1 MSDVGEG
8 VTTTRVDDGVR
19 EFVRALCRVDTVL
32 LDLRVIVRSN

>member
-8 VTTTRVDDGVR
+8 VATAGVDDGVR
-19 EFVRALCRVDTVL
+19 ELVRALCRVDAVL